1 MVAAEQGE
9 EDVKEEEEDEH
20 DEAEVRRQQ
29 YRDQDYLDFRRKLD
43 EMKRVN
49 KVGEV
54 NSDKLREQ
62 GNSFFSLGCYEQ
74 ASIIYSEAIN
84 LRPDYAVLYCNRA
97 MAYLK
102 MGLADQA
109 LDDAEKSLIIDHEA
123 TNIKA
128 YWRKAQALLDLDRSE
143 DAEMAADDGLALA
156 PANSHL
162 NTVRR
167 KAREASILRRLVGCD
182 WVGKIDKGIEKRL
195 CFKRGGVMD
204 MTVLGHT
211 MPATFDLS
219 VEGNPRSMY
228 VKMKPEGDV
237 RGTGPPAPP
246 VPYIF
251 EFKKNNQELW
261 LCHPVNSDQ
270 LPEKFEGPG
279 FVKMKREATRVPA
292 ADDSRLPVDE
302 RAAKYIA
309 ELNGILPVV
318 PVQLP
323 ARPSDEEIAAE
334 VLLTE
339 KMAKLKQTYGL
350 PVHQRAVDL
359 AKHPELAAPD
369 DKLRELAL
377 GLQRRFVARKII
389 AAPAEA
395 AATAAAA
402 PAAARSGAGRGG
414 GGGCLAGLA
423 AICKGS

>member
-1 MVAAEQGE
+1 MVVAQGE
-9 EDVKEEEEDEH
+9 HSDEEEQR

-29 YRDQDYLDFRRKLD
+29 YRDEDYLDFRRKLD

-74 ASIIYSEAIN
+74 ASIIYSEAIL
-84 LRPDYAVLYCNRA
+84 LRPDHAVLYCNRA

-109 LDDAEKSLIIDHEA
+109 LDDAEKSLIIDRDV

-128 YWRKAQALLDLDRSE
+128 YWRKAQALFDLERPE
-143 DAEMAADDGLALA
+143 DAEAAADEGLALA

-167 KAREASILRRLVGCD
+167 KAREASVMRRLVGCE
-182 WVGKIDKGIEKRL
+182 WVGKLEQGIEKRL
-195 CFKRGGVMD
+195 TFKADGVMD
-204 MTVLGHT
+204 MCVLGHT

-251 EFKKNNQELW
+251 EFKKAHQELW

-270 LPEKFEGPG
+270 LPDKFEGPG
-279 FVKMKREATRVPA
+279 FVKMRREAKKVSD

-302 RAAKYIA
+302 RAAKYI
-309 ELNGILPVV
+309 EKLNGILPIV

-323 ARPSDEEIAAE
+323 ARPSDEDVAAE
-334 VLLTE
+334 VLITE
-339 KMAKLKQTYGL
+339 KMAKLKRSFGL
-350 PVHQRAVDL
+350 TVHQRAVEL

-369 DKLRELAL
+369 EKLQELSR
-377 GLQRRFVARKII
+377 GLQQRFIARKIF
-389 AAPAEA
+389 PPLAEEPQL
-395 AATAAAA
+395 ATTKVSTPPTRATE
-402 PAAARSGAGRGG
+402 S
-414 GGGCLAGLA
+414 GGCLAGLVA
-423 AICKGS
+423 RICKGKA